1 MSKEITIIVSDEV
14 YEFLELK
21 SDDTDTVAVLAA
33 EYLEEGIN
41 LEMTLRQ

>member
-1 MSKEITIIVSDEV
+1 MSKEITIEITDEI

-21 SDDTDTVAVLAA
+21 ADTTDTIETLAA
-33 EYLEEGIN
+33 EYLQEGIN

>member
-1 MSKEITIIVSDEV
+1 MSKEITIEITDEI

-21 SDDTDTVAVLAA
+21 ADITDTIEILAA
-33 EYLEEGIN
+33 EYLQEGIN

>member
-14 YEFLELK
+14 YEFLKLK
-21 SDDTDTVAVLAA
+21 SDELDTVEVLAA